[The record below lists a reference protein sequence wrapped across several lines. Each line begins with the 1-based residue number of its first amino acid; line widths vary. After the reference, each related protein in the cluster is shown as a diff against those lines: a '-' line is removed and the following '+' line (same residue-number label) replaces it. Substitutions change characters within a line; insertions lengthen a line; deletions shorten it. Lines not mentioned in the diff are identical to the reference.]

1 MFIGLDLGT
10 SALKALL
17 VDEDERVVGT
27 ASVPLTVLRPR
38 PGWSEQDPQDW
49 REAALAVVDE
59 LASSHSAEIAA
70 VRGIGLSGQMH
81 GAVLLDGAANVLRPC
96 ILWNDTRAGDE
107 CREFQEAVPEL
118 GSLTG
123 NLATPRGF
131 CRVEATDCRTR
142 KSR

>member
-17 VDEDERVVGT
+17 VDEDARVVGT

-81 GAVLLDGAANVLRPC
+81 GADRHDSFQLVRLVFFPRPAVHPDFVAQSAGLCFANRLKNGLGARPVSAVRIRHFPRHIYLRRP
-96 ILWNDTRAGDE
+96 
-107 CREFQEAVPEL
+107 
-118 GSLTG
+118 
-123 NLATPRGF
+123 
-131 CRVEATDCRTR
+131 
-142 KSR
+142 